1 MADKEIYDLAKI
13 ANIAGPNLPTLG
25 YYVCILPV
33 DPVGV
38 EENDNKG
45 IEVNY
50 TAKPGEAAGVY
61 YGLCFQLPKWGWTVI
76 KADEWIEVSPTN
88 KEYYDRTIAT
98 KQMLESTIKTGLA
111 SAAQAVA
118 DYELMNHDL
127 RKYREIM
134 KYFENKD
141 EHSLKALFVDQV
153 DVHTDM
159 PGQPISMRSIAPRWP
174 TIIADFMRLSDDDD
188 EPGKV
193 QKKLDI
199 SRAEAVILVTK
210 IKLYKNWKKTFS
222 DVVKERYITIRG
234 QVEARRKTINE
245 YKEWLKPYIA
255 RFKMT
260 RLGGE
265 RGGVRKSTLESFA
278 DITGMATFANNIRF
292 FAWRILRAAEPRRP
306 AEEIKK
312 DFAVNPYDD
321 FLRNHLIF
329 GMGGEKYYLA
339 MPSLYPWL
347 RNNKKY
353 CLKCKKYFPS
363 GTIECPH
370 CGSINLEDRTL
381 ADQIVEEKILEIWK
395 RKERGLDPYE
405 LYYLFLDFNVMR
417 VGTRLPSGELEDI
430 TFTIKTCVLS
440 QNILLLKLLELEC
453 RNMELEWYID
463 EMLGTSLEEKSMKE
477 IVMDEFPNLYPK
489 KELGGSKEYIRGLRE
504 SFNVYT
510 DFLHKIKL
518 PKFGNFRFFKPGP
531 YEKDF
536 RERISKHYSTVA
548 GANFVNIV
556 DFLKTRMRVM

>member
-1 MADKEIYDLAKI
+1 MADKEIFDLANI
-13 ANIAGPNLPTLG
+13 ANIRGPNLPTLG
-25 YYVCILPV
+25 NYVCILPTA
-33 DPVGV
+33 PPGI
-38 EENDNKG
+38 EEDDNKG

-50 TAKPGEAAGVY
+50 TAKPGEAAAVY
-61 YGLCFQLPKWGWTVI
+61 YGLCFQLPKWGWTVV
-76 KADEWIEVSPTN
+76 KADEWIEVSPTH

-118 DYELMNHDL
+118 DYEFMSHDL

-134 KYFENKD
+134 RYFESKD

-174 TIIADFMRLSDDDD
+174 TIIADFMRLADDDD

-210 IKLYKNWKKTFS
+210 IKLYKNWKKTFL
-222 DVVKERYITIRG
+222 DVVKERYTMIRG
-234 QVEARRKTINE
+234 QVEARRKTISE
-245 YKEWLKPYIA
+245 YKGWLKPYIA

-260 RLGGE
+260 KLGGE
-265 RGGVRKSTLESFA
+265 RGDVRKTTLESFA
-278 DITGMATFANNIRF
+278 DITGIATFANNIKF
-292 FAWRILRAAEPRRP
+292 FTWKVLRTAEPRRP
-306 AEEIKK
+306 AQEVKK

-321 FLRNHLIF
+321 FLRNNLIL
-329 GMGGEKYYLA
+329 GEGYSLA
-339 MPSLYPWL
+339 SIYPWL
-347 RNNKKY
+347 RNKKKY
-353 CLKCKKYFPS
+353 CPKCKKYHPS
-363 GTIECPH
+363 GTIECPNPR
-370 CGSINLEDRTL
+370 CGSINLEDKTL
-381 ADQIVEEKILEIWK
+381 ADQIVEEKILKMWK
-395 RKERGLDPYE
+395 SREKGLDPFE

-430 TFTIKTCVLS
+430 TFTIKTCVMS

-463 EMLGTSLEEKSMKE
+463 EMLGTSIEEKSVKE
-477 IVMDEFPNLYPK
+477 IVMDEFPELYPK
-489 KELGGSKEYIRGLRE
+489 KKLSGSKEYIKGLSE

-518 PKFGNFRFFKPGP
+518 PRFGSLRFFKPGP

-536 RERISKHYSTVA
+536 RERISKQYSTVA
-548 GANFVNIV
+548 GTNFVGIV
-556 DFLKTRMRVM
+556 DFLKMRMRVM

>member
-1 MADKEIYDLAKI
+1 MTDKEIFDLAKI

-33 DPVGV
+33 DPPGI

-45 IEVNY
+45 IEINL
-50 TAKPGEAAGVY
+50 TAKPGEASALY
-61 YGLCFQLPKWGWTVI
+61 YGLCFQLPKWSWTVT
-76 KADEWIEVSPTN
+76 KADEWIEVSPTH

-118 DYELMNHDL
+118 DYELMSHDL
-127 RKYREIM
+127 RRYREIM
-134 KYFENKD
+134 RYYENKD
-141 EHSLKALFVDQV
+141 EHSLKALFIDQV

-210 IKLYKNWKKTFS
+210 IKLYKNWKKTFL
-222 DVVKERYITIRG
+222 DVVKERYTMIRG

-260 RLGGE
+260 KLGGN

-278 DITGMATFANNIRF
+278 DITGISTFANNIRF
-292 FAWRILRAAEPRRP
+292 FAWKVLRTAEPRRP
-306 AEEIKK
+306 AQEVKK
-312 DFAVNPYDD
+312 DFAENPYDD
-321 FLRNHLIF
+321 FLRNNLIL
-329 GMGGEKYYLA
+329 GGGYSLA
-339 MPSLYPWL
+339 SIYPWL

-353 CLKCKKYFPS
+353 CPKCKEYFSS
-363 GTIECPH
+363 GIMECSK
-370 CGSINLEDRTL
+370 CGSVNLEDKTL
-381 ADQIVEEKILEIWK
+381 ADQIVEEKILPMWK
-395 RKERGLDPYE
+395 RREKGLDPFE

-430 TFTIKTCVLS
+430 TFFIKTCVLS
-440 QNILLLKLLELEC
+440 QNILLFKLLELEC
-453 RNMELEWYID
+453 RSMELEWYID

-477 IVMDEFPNLYPK
+477 IVMDEFPGLYPK
-489 KELGGSKEYIRGLRE
+489 KKLSGSREYIKGLRE
-504 SFNVYT
+504 SFNAYT
-510 DFLHKIKL
+510 DFLQKIKI
-518 PKFGNFRFFKPGP
+518 PKFGNLRFFKPGP

-536 RERISKHYSTVA
+536 RERISKQYSTVA
-548 GANFVNIV
+548 GTNFIGVVN
-556 DFLKTRMRVM
+556 FLKMRMRVM